1 LRWAELGTVYRYER
15 SGVLHGLLRVRGFTQ
30 DDAHIFCREDQLED
44 EIKGVIRLA
53 IRLLRAFGFENYQ
66 IYLATR
72 PDKYV
77 GSLADWEKA
86 EKALEEALKSSS
98 LTYQIDQG
106 EGVFYGPK
114 IDIKIRDA
122 IGRLWQ
128 CTTVQLD
135 FNLSERFDL
144 TYVGE
149 DGNFHRP
156 FMVHRALLGSM
167 ERFFGVL
174 IEHYMG
180 NFPLWLAPVQMIILP
195 IADRHEAYAR
205 EILSGLRAEG
215 LRVKV
220 DDSREKIG
228 KKIRQA
234 EIEKIPLMAIVGD
247 KEMHGNS
254 LSLRI
259 HGQGDQGEMK
269 IDTLLPR
276 LKQLIQDKSLEIKL

>member
-1 LRWAELGTVYRYER
+1 V
-15 SGVLHGLLRVRGFTQ
+15 
-30 DDAHIFCREDQLED
+30 
-44 EIKGVIRLA
+44 
-53 IRLLRAFGFENYQ
+53 
-66 IYLATR
+66 YLATR
-72 PDKYV
+72 PEKYV
-77 GSLADWEKA
+77 GSLADWDKA
-86 EKALEEALKSSS
+86 EKALEEALKSSGLS
-98 LTYQIDQG
+98 YQIDQG

-114 IDIKIRDA
+114 IDIKIKDA

-156 FMVHRALLGSM
+156 FMVHRALLGSL

-205 EILSGLRAEG
+205 EIQSRLVAEG
-215 LRVKV
+215 LRAKI
-220 DDSREKIG
+220 DESREKIG

-234 EIEKIPLMAIVGD
+234 EMEKIPLMAIVGD
-247 KEMHGNS
+247 KEMNGGS

-259 HGQGDQGEMK
+259 HGQGDLGEMK

-276 LKQLIQDKSLEIKL
+276 LKQLIQEKSLEIKI

>member
-1 LRWAELGTVYRYER
+1 
-15 SGVLHGLLRVRGFTQ
+15 
-30 DDAHIFCREDQLED
+30 
-44 EIKGVIRLA
+44 
-53 IRLLRAFGFENYQ
+53 
-66 IYLATR
+66 
-72 PDKYV
+72 
-77 GSLADWEKA
+77 
-86 EKALEEALKSSS
+86 
-98 LTYQIDQG
+98 
-106 EGVFYGPK
+106 
-114 IDIKIRDA
+114 
-122 IGRLWQ
+122 
-128 CTTVQLD
+128 
-135 FNLSERFDL
+135 
-144 TYVGE
+144 
-149 DGNFHRP
+149 
-156 FMVHRALLGSM
+156 M

>member
-1 LRWAELGTVYRYER
+1 
-15 SGVLHGLLRVRGFTQ
+15 
-30 DDAHIFCREDQLED
+30 
-44 EIKGVIRLA
+44 
-53 IRLLRAFGFENYQ
+53 
-66 IYLATR
+66 
-72 PDKYV
+72 V

-247 KEMHGNS
+247 KEMHGKS